1 MNMTQESDLSSAPRG
16 IREERSYSMVLICGL
31 ATTALTLL
39 GVYLLDRYADDFHIM
54 GWYANYVI
62 PAGAI
67 LVGIAASS
75 GYGLASW
82 FSGIKIT
89 KKLLWMV
96 LALQFV
102 AYFAA
107 QYIEFNNLHLIYH
120 DTGKPVGFFE
130 YYDFTARSFAWKQ
143 SNGTMGEPLGGWG
156 YFFRVLE
163 VIGFAGAG
171 LIVPAALRKA
181 PYCPACQRYMK
192 TRQLV
197 LLPASV
203 KLKKVKKSD
212 EAGKAAH
219 EAEQQQVFDAGKQTL
234 ATLQQFAASNST
246 AEFQSKLEELKP
258 GKKLAAKLPG
268 RFSVSLVHCK
278 RCYAGQLVSKL
289 QLGQGKHIKISELD
303 RTELHPEFVR
313 SACT

>member
-1 MNMTQESDLSSAPRG
+1 L
-16 IREERSYSMVLICGL
+16 VLISGL

-39 GVYLLDRYADDFHIM
+39 GVYLLDRYADDFHMM

-107 QYIEFNNLHLIYH
+107 QYIEFSNLHLVYH
-120 DTGKPVGFFE
+120 DTGKPVAFFK

-143 SNGTMGEPLGGWG
+143 HDGSMGEPLGAWG
-156 YFFRVLE
+156 YFFRALE

-192 TRQLV
+192 TRQLA

-203 KLKKVKKSD
+203 KVKKVKKSD

-219 EAEQQQVFDAGKQTL
+219 EAEQQQAFDAGKQTL
-234 ATLQQFAASNST
+234 ATLQEFATSNST
-246 AEFQSKLEELKP
+246 AEFRSKLEELKP

-289 QLGQGKHIKISELD
+289 QLGQGQHIKISELG

-313 SACT
+313 SACA